1 MLIINLDS
9 HLLLKGVD
17 YMFNAELLSSLIKE
31 AQGDISLNNFAS
43 QCKISS
49 STLSRIINNKN
60 SCPPAPS
67 TLQKIA
73 SVAHNGVTYADL
85 MAAAGYINDGETPVE
100 IPDAT
105 NTVLSKKDERDI
117 AKRIEALKEDLLNG
131 EGLMLSGNPMSP
143 EAIESL
149 IEALSSGIRQAK
161 IANKKYTPNK
171 YKK

>member
-1 MLIINLDS
+1 
-9 HLLLKGVD
+9 
-17 YMFNAELLSSLIKE
+17 MFDAELLSNLIKQ
-31 AQGDISLNNFAS
+31 AQGDISLNNFAR

-49 STLSRIINNKN
+49 STLSRIINAKN
-60 SCPPAPS
+60 SCPPTPS

-73 SVAHNGVTYADL
+73 AVSHNGITYDEL
-85 MAAAGYINDGETPVE
+85 MAAAGYINSGETPIE
-100 IPDAT
+100 IPNNP
-105 NTVLSKKDERDI
+105 NTALSQKDEKDI

-131 EGLMLSGNPMSP
+131 DGLMLSGNPMSP

-149 IEALSSGIRQAK
+149 MEALSSGIRQAK

>member
-1 MLIINLDS
+1 
-9 HLLLKGVD
+9 
-17 YMFNAELLSSLIKE
+17 MFDGELLGSLIKQT
-31 AQGDISLNNFAS
+31 QGDISLNNFAR

-73 SVAHNGVTYADL
+73 SVAHNGITYAEL
-85 MAAAGYINDGETPVE
+85 MAAAGYIDDGETPVE
-100 IPDAT
+100 LPQNF
-105 NTVLSKKDERDI
+105 NTVLSEKDEKDI

-131 EGLMLSGNPMSP
+131 DGLMLSGNPMSP

-149 IEALSSGIRQAK
+149 MEALSSGIRQAK